1 VAATV
6 VFIHGEWLT
15 PASWDLFKSRYTAC
29 AFDCLAPAWPCIDGS
44 FVAGSRRPHPGLG
57 RLSVARVVD
66 HYDELIRKLPAPPL
80 LVGHSCGGLFVQVLL
95 DRGLG
100 AAGIA
105 INAVPPRGVLPGVT
119 ALRGVLP
126 FLLTWNGWNRIQT
139 MTLAQF
145 SRNFAQSLA
154 PDEQRAVY
162 GRHVVPTS
170 GRILYQAAFG
180 IGTRVDYANDCRA
193 PLLLIAGEKDR
204 IVQSSMVASNYRKY
218 LRSATETAFK
228 SFTGR
233 THWSIAET
241 GWEDVADYTIEWAN
255 TSGP

>member
-1 VAATV
+1 

-15 PASWDLFKSRYTAC
+15 PASWELFKSRYTAC
-29 AFDCLAPAWPCIDGS
+29 AFDCLAPPWPFIDNSIG
-44 FVAGSRRPHPGLG
+44 AGRQTPHPGLAG
-57 RLSVARVVD
+57 LSVARIVN

-80 LVGHSCGGLFVQVLL
+80 LVGHSFGGLVVQVLL

-100 AAGIA
+100 AAGVA
-105 INAVPPRGVLPGVT
+105 INAVPPGGVLPGVI
-119 ALRGVLP
+119 ALRSALP

-139 MTLAQF
+139 MTLGQF
-145 SRNFAQSLA
+145 SRNFAQSLS
-154 PDEQRAVY
+154 PDEQRTVFR
-162 GRHVVPTS
+162 RHVVPTA

-180 IGTRVDYANDCRA
+180 IGTRIDFANDSRA
-193 PLLLIAGEKDR
+193 PLLLVAGEKDR

-218 LRSATETAFK
+218 LRSATETAYK

-255 TSGP
+255 ASG